1 MALKAVQSGIFSVSI
16 SDQFTDICTYVRV
29 PTTDVEIFW
38 CVWGNDRLTVF
49 DVIDDKSIKVSA
61 ELQLNVRALSQ
72 SILIL
77 KAAAAGRGFIF
88 EENIQCFTY
97 CSYEFNFNNCSLNS

>member
-97 CSYEFNFNNCSLNS
+97 CSYKAQFNN